1 MEDKKIFMVV
11 AAHPDD
17 PEFGAGGTVAKWI
30 GEGWE
35 AIYVICTNGDK
46 GTSDISMTSEKLAKI
61 REQEQRNA
69 ARVLGVSDIVFLGQP
84 DGGLVDGPEFR
95 GELVRLIRKYRPDI
109 VITHDPNRKYM
120 GHHDHRITGI
130 VSMDAIFPYS
140 RDHLF
145 YPEHKAEGLTPHK
158 VSKLYLMG
166 PEEPNEFVDTSETYM
181 LKMKA
186 ISCHV
191 SQVGDHTDD
200 WETWLKRM
208 RERAAAMGRDRGLPL
223 SEAFHKIEIRR

>member
-1 MEDKKIFMVV
+1 MEDKKVLMVI

-17 PEFGAGGTVAKWI
+17 PEFGAGGTVAKWV
-30 GEGWE
+30 GEGWQ

-46 GTSDISMTSEKLAKI
+46 GTPDLSMTSEKLAKI
-61 REQEQRNA
+61 RDHEQRNA
-69 ARVLGVSDIVFLGQP
+69 ARILGVSDVVFLGHP

-145 YPEHKAEGLTPHK
+145 YPEHKAEGLMPHK
-158 VSKLYLMG
+158 VGEVYLMG
-166 PEEPNEFVDTSETYM
+166 PEEPNEFVDISE
-181 LKMKA
+181 
-186 ISCHV
+186 
-191 SQVGDHTDD
+191 VGIHTDD
-200 WETWLKRM
+200 WETWLKGR
-208 RERAAAMGRDRGLPL
+208 RERAVAMGRERGMSLA
-223 SEAFHKIEIRR
+223 EAFHRIEIRR

>member
-1 MEDKKIFMVV
+1 MEDKKVFMVI

-17 PEFGAGGTVAKWI
+17 PEFGAGGTVAKWV
-30 GEGWE
+30 GEGWQ

-46 GTSDISMTSEKLAKI
+46 GTSDISMTSKKLAKI
-61 REQEQRNA
+61 REQEQKNA
-69 ARVLGVSDIVFLGQP
+69 GRVLGVNEIIFLGHP
-84 DGGLVDGPEFR
+84 DGGLLDGPEFR

-145 YPEHKAEGLTPHK
+145 YPEHKTEGLTPHK
-158 VSKLYLMG
+158 VGKLYLMG
-166 PEEPNEFVDTSETYM
+166 PEEPNEFIDISETFM

-200 WETWLKRM
+200 WELWLKRM
-208 RERAAAMGRDRGLPL
+208 RERAVAMGRARGMPL
-223 SEAFHKIEIRR
+223 AESFHMMDIRR

>member
-1 MEDKKIFMVV
+1 MEDKKVLMVV

-30 GEGWE
+30 KEGWQ

-46 GTSDISMTSEKLAKI
+46 GTPDPNMTSEKLATI

-69 ARVLGVSDIVFLGQP
+69 AMVLGVSEVVFLRYP
-84 DGGLVDGPEFR
+84 DGELMDGPEFR
-95 GELVRLIRKYRPDI
+95 GKLVRLIRKYRPDI
-109 VITHDPNRKYM
+109 VITHDPNRRYM
-120 GHHDHRITGI
+120 GHHDHRTTGI
-130 VSMDAIFPYS
+130 VCMDAVFPYS

-145 YPEHKAEGLTPHK
+145 YPEHKAEGLMPHK
-158 VSKLYLMG
+158 VGEVYLTG
-166 PEEPNEFVDTSETYM
+166 SEEPNKFVDISETFT

-191 SQVGDHTDD
+191 SQVGNHTDD
-200 WETWLKRM
+200 WETWVKGR
-208 RERAAAMGRDRGLPL
+208 REQALAMGKERGIPL
-223 SEAFHKIEIRR
+223 AEAFHRVEIRR

>member
-1 MEDKKIFMVV
+1 MVI

-17 PEFGAGGTVAKWI
+17 PEFGAGGTVAKWVR
-30 GEGWE
+30 EGWQ

-61 REQEQRNA
+61 REKEQRDA
-69 ARVLGVSDIVFLGQP
+69 ARVLGVNDIVFLGYP
-84 DGGLVDGPEFR
+84 DGGLVDGLEFR

-158 VSKLYLMG
+158 VGKLYLMG
-166 PEEPNEFVDTSETYM
+166 PEEPNEFVDISETFM

-186 ISCHV
+186 ISYHI

-200 WETWLKRM
+200 WELWLKRM
-208 RERAAAMGRDRGLPL
+208 RERAVAMGRERGMPL
-223 SEAFHKIEIRR
+223 AESFHRIEIRR